1 MSMENKI
8 IEWMSKDKNFVKWN
22 GYSDGIGWYACV
34 PMTVLASSLGLSVLE
49 LEDAIRYNSK
59 EE

>member
-1 MSMENKI
+1 MNEMI
-8 IEWMSKDKNFVKWN
+8 IKWMSEDKNFVKWN
-22 GYSDGIGWYACV
+22 GYSDSIGWYACV